1 MPKKRA
7 IKYLLIAL
15 PLLALAGLI
24 GFRVFQ
30 AVKSKDQ
37 QTSAGGGGA
46 GRSGSGGPGGPGGPG
61 GARAQTVQ
69 TDVVSTG
76 LVSEKAALTGSLRAK
91 EQVDVSPKI
100 AGRLV
105 SILVDTGHPVARGAL
120 IAQIEDDEIRQQV
133 ERSKAAIAVVD
144 ATIAQRVAELD
155 NAKAELERKKQLVEA
170 GLLSRIELDAL
181 EMRRRVAES
190 QVELARAQKRQ
201 SEAEQRELNIRQ
213 SQTRIY
219 SPISGLVAK
228 RHAHPGAMVSSG
240 VPIVTVVSVAPMVI
254 EAKASERDIA
264 RVKRGLPVTITVDS
278 LPGQRF
284 TGRVMRI
291 SPLLDAQT
299 RNGLVEIEIPNRDGM
314 LKGEMFARVDLDLG
328 SSRETTLL
336 PRDALVYRGDQPG
349 VYVIDSEKAKFIA
362 LQTGLTQEDKVE
374 VISGLKAGDTVI
386 TRGSNLLKDGDRI
399 RVMGKGQQGQQG
411 QQGGP
416 RQQEQQAE
424 NQRQP
429 GEKTVP
435 RSKEQ
440 RAGRQA
446 STPIQSQQQG
456 NQQQSDKPWQRKS
469 GQ

>member
-15 PLLALAGLI
+15 PLLALTGLI

-37 QTSAGGGGA
+37 QSAA
-46 GRSGSGGPGGPGGPG
+46 GSGGGRGGPG
-61 GARAQTVQ
+61 GARVQTVQ
-69 TDVVSTG
+69 TDVISTG
-76 LVSEKAALTGSLRAK
+76 QISEKVALTGSLRAK

-105 SILVDTGHPVARGAL
+105 SILVDTGHPVTRGAM

-133 ERSKAAIAVVD
+133 ERSKASIAVVE
-144 ATIAQRVAELD
+144 ATIAQREAELG

-181 EMRRRVAES
+181 EMRHRVAMS
-190 QVELARAQKRQ
+190 QLELARAQKRQ
-201 SEAEQRELNIRQ
+201 SEAERRELDIRQ

-219 SPISGLVAK
+219 SPITGLVAK
-228 RHAHPGAMVSSG
+228 RHAHPGAMINPG
-240 VPIVTVVSVAPMVI
+240 TPIVTVVSLSPMVI

-264 RVKRGLPVTITVDS
+264 RVKRGIPVTITVDS

-299 RNGLVEIEIPNRDGM
+299 RNGLVEIEIPNRDGT
-314 LKGEMFARVDLDLG
+314 LKGEMFARVELDLG
-328 SSRETTLL
+328 GARETTLL

-349 VYVIDSEKAKFIA
+349 VYVIESEKAKFIA
-362 LQTGLTQEDKVE
+362 LETGLTQEDKVE

-386 TRGSNLLKDGDRI
+386 TRGSNLLKDGDRV
-399 RVMGKGQQGQQG
+399 RVMDKGQRAQQG
-411 QQGGP
+411 GPQQQGGP
-416 RQQEQQAE
+416 RQQERQAE
-424 NQRQP
+424 NQPQQTERPNRPQT
-429 GEKTVP
+429 G
-435 RSKEQ
+435 Q
-440 RAGRQA
+440 RPPSSG
-446 STPIQSQQQG
+446 PPQQT
-456 NQQQSDKPWQRKS
+456 N
-469 GQ
+469 

>member
-15 PLLALAGLI
+15 PILALAGLT
-24 GFRVFQ
+24 GFRVYK
-30 AVKSKDQ
+30 AVKSNDQ
-37 QTSAGGGGA
+37 LSSAGPGGG
-46 GRSGSGGPGGPGGPG
+46 RGGPGGGG
-61 GARAQTVQ
+61 RVQTVQ
-69 TDVVSTG
+69 TDLVATGQIGEKVS
-76 LVSEKAALTGSLRAK
+76 LTGSLRAK
-91 EQVDVSPKI
+91 EQVDVSPRI

-105 SILVDTGHPVARGAL
+105 SIVVDTGHAVAKGSL

-144 ATIAQRVAELD
+144 ATIAQRNAELD
-155 NAKAELERKKQLVEA
+155 NAKAELARKKQLVDA
-170 GLLSRIELDAL
+170 GLLSRIDLDAL
-181 EMRRRVAES
+181 EMRQRVSES

-201 SEAEQRELNIRQ
+201 SEAELRELNIRE

-228 RHAHPGAMVSSG
+228 RHAHPGAMVNSG
-240 VPIVTVVSVAPMVI
+240 IPIVTVVSVAPMVI

-278 LPGQRF
+278 LPGQSF

-291 SPLLDAQT
+291 SPLLDSQT

-328 SSRETTLL
+328 SARETTLL

-349 VYVIDSEKAKFIA
+349 VYVIDSEKAKFIT
-362 LQTGLTQEDKVE
+362 LETGLTQEDKVE

-386 TRGSNLLKDGDRI
+386 TRGSNLIKDGDRV
-399 RVMGKGQQGQQG
+399 RVMGKGQPGGQPGDPQ
-411 QQGGP
+411 
-416 RQQEQQAE
+416 RRQAE
-424 NQRQP
+424 NRGQPDDDRRQP
-429 GEKTVP
+429 DEKPVP
-435 RSKEQ
+435 RSDER
-440 RAGRQA
+440 RADRQA
-446 STPIQSQQQG
+446 SSPIQTPQQV
-456 NQQQSDKPWQRKS
+456 NQQQSDKPWQRKT

>member
-24 GFRVFQ
+24 GYRVFQ

-37 QTSAGGGGA
+37 QASAGAGGA
-46 GRSGSGGPGGPGGPG
+46 GRGGPGGPG
-61 GARAQTVQ
+61 GARVQTVQ

-76 LVSEKAALTGSLRAK
+76 MLSERAALTGSLRAK

-105 SILVDTGHPVARGAL
+105 SVMVDTGHSVARGAL

-144 ATIAQRVAELD
+144 ATIAQREAELD
-155 NAKAELERKKQLVEA
+155 NARAEHERKKQLSDA

-181 EMRRRVAES
+181 EMRRRVAHS

-240 VPIVTVVSVAPMVI
+240 NPIVTVVSVAPMVI

-264 RVKRGLPVTITVDS
+264 RVKRGLPVSITVDS

-299 RNGLVEIEIPNRDGM
+299 RNGSVEIEIPNRDGM

-349 VYVIDSEKAKFIA
+349 VYVIESEKAKFIA

-374 VISGLKAGDTVI
+374 VVSGLKAGDTVI
-386 TRGSNLLKDGDRI
+386 TRGSNLLKDGDRV
-399 RVMGKGQQGQQG
+399 RVMGKGQPGGQQG
-411 QQGGP
+411 EPQ
-416 RQQEQQAE
+416 RRQAE

-429 GEKTVP
+429 DEKPVP

-440 RAGRQA
+440 RADRQA
-446 STPIQSQQQG
+446 SAPIQPQQQV
-456 NQQQSDKPWQRKS
+456 NQQQSDKPWQRKT